1 MKKYLIL
8 SCIIL
13 VIAISLL
20 STDEAKPESLK
31 GKVTEFSAT
40 DMPFDDG
47 AGIVLKWKPLDK
59 SHRVIKYNIYRGV
72 SPDSLFL
79 LNSIEVDPKLGVLAN
94 ELFYYDRGEQPLV

>member
-47 AGIVLKWKPLDK
+47 AGIVLKWKAPLRQPQK
-59 SHRVIKYNIYRGV
+59 RKVL
-72 SPDSLFL
+72 LF
-79 LNSIEVDPKLGVLAN
+79 SCSSK
-94 ELFYYDRGEQPLV
+94 

>member
-59 SHRVIKYNIYRGV
+59 SYPVIKYSIFPPAAHWQFPGFPLWLC
-72 SPDSLFL
+72 SASLL
-79 LNSIEVDPKLGVLAN
+79 SG
-94 ELFYYDRGEQPLV
+94 